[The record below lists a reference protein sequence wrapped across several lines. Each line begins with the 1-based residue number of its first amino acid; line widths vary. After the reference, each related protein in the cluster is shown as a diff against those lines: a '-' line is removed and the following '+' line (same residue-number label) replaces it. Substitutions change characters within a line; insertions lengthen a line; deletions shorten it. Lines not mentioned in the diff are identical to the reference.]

1 MIRENL
7 MTYKTVMVSLALG
20 QPNDSRLEVAAQL
33 AERFGA
39 RVIGIAAA
47 EFSPPLY
54 FTEGEPAQRLIHQG
68 WAAVKSRLAELES
81 DFRAAM
87 QNRATDMEWRCGE
100 DFPTRYVVRQARAC
114 DIIVAGEAARG
125 ALADPFVQV
134 DPSDLVMQVGRP
146 LLVVPESCNWLDL
159 RSVLVAWKD
168 TAEARR
174 AVSDALPLLRK
185 STEVTVAEIIEE
197 EVDRMAA
204 LSRVGDVVSWLS
216 RHGVMAREQVPEQ
229 CSDAATQLERIA
241 SNVGA
246 GVVVAGAYGR
256 SRLSEWILGG
266 VTRRLVNPLNRC
278 SLLSH

>member
-1 MIRENL
+1 
-7 MTYKTVMVSLALG
+7 
-20 QPNDSRLEVAAQL
+20 
-33 AERFGA
+33 
-39 RVIGIAAA
+39 
-47 EFSPPLY
+47 
-54 FTEGEPAQRLIHQG
+54 
-68 WAAVKSRLAELES
+68 
-81 DFRAAM
+81 
-87 QNRATDMEWRCGE
+87 
-100 DFPTRYVVRQARAC
+100 VV
-114 DIIVAGEAARG
+114 GEAARG

-146 LLVVPESCNWLDL
+146 LLVVPESCKWLDL

-168 TAEARR
+168 TVEARR

-197 EVDRMAA
+197 EVDRVAA
-204 LSRVGDVVSWLS
+204 LSRVGDVVRWLS

-229 CSDAATQLERIA
+229 CGDAATQLERIA

-246 GVVVAGAYGR
+246 GVVIAGAYGH